1 MQDYSHGSVETKTG
15 FSCLRV
21 PDIHEDNILLGFKD
35 PQELHQ
41 MAQAEEKQPCTV
53 KLSNDRTIYE
63 TYQFI
68 RGNPGPPRLE
78 DSRV

>member
-63 TYQFI
+63 TYRFI

-78 DSRV
+78 DFRV